1 MLPPRYDLLARSLVA
16 LTAKAGQFP
25 RDSSVEGADYKPSGM
40 NPRLAEGIAC
50 ANCVFFRSPTS
61 CIIVRGKVDSS
72 GICRFYVIPPE
83 KVVPAAQ
90 TEDGR
95 RSVRKSLVPDR
106 KEPVQTQP
114 TPPPTSPKKET

>member
-16 LTAKAGQFP
+16 LTAKTGQFP

-40 NPRLAEGIAC
+40 NPRLPEGISC
-50 ANCVFFRSPTS
+50 SNCVFFRAPTS

-95 RSVRKSLVPDR
+95 RSVRKSLIPDK
-106 KEPVQTQP
+106 KEAPVA
-114 TPPPTSPKKET
+114 PPQSVPTSPKKET

>member
-16 LTAKAGQFP
+16 ITAKTGQFP
-25 RDSSVEGADYKPSGM
+25 RDGSVEGADYKPSGM
-40 NPRLAEGIAC
+40 NPRLQEGISC
-50 ANCVFFRSPTS
+50 SNCVFFRSPTS

-95 RSVRKSLVPDR
+95 RSARKSLIP
-106 KEPVQTQP
+106 E
-114 TPPPTSPKKET
+114 KKEVSVSTATPTTSSKS